1 MKPKYE
7 GEKNGLMRE
16 GRGRMWY
23 NNGEVYEGEW
33 KSDKVLIFINLL
45 AMRVRDPERHYRRD
59 IQRRLG

>member
-23 NNGEVYEGEW
+23 CNGEVYEGEW
-33 KSDKVLIFINLL
+33 KSDKVFYKINLL
-45 AMRVRDPERHYRRD
+45 ALRLRYLKRHHGGD
-59 IQRRLG
+59 L

>member
-23 NNGEVYEGEW
+23 CNGEVYEGEW
-33 KSDKVLIFINLL
+33 KSDKVFYMIN
-45 AMRVRDPERHYRRD
+45 
-59 IQRRLG
+59 

>member
-7 GEKNGLMRE
+7 GERVNQLRQ

-33 KSDKVLIFINLL
+33 KSDKVFKYL
-45 AMRVRDPERHYRRD
+45 
-59 IQRRLG
+59 